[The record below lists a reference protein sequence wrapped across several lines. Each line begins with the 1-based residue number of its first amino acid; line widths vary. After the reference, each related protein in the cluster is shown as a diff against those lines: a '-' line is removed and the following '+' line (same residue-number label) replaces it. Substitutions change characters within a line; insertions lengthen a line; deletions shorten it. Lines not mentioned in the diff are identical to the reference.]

1 MEEMIIKG
9 YWWLPS
15 NPKECIAGVL
25 TFNGKDRSTLELF
38 GHFESLSYPNYRK
51 FDPNACPLILGIGE
65 KGKKYSLLYNIC
77 GPYFP
82 TAFVLWPITID
93 IILEGI
99 HLTDV
104 NQKCFN
110 GELLFFKNLRDWYRK
125 ELIEVQEEENYQI
138 YKCKLDVSLDCREI
152 ALSDGSKCIIVPTR
166 RNSFVGR
173 NDEIH
178 LFQSTQIALAT
189 PDVFSARDFLSKAR
203 ILQQFVSLLF
213 LSPQYFDG
221 INLKEDCNEYYE
233 VKMYVRNDT
242 AIKPFFGAF
251 MEYDIIKDKLDDIIR
266 KWFEYSEELYP
277 IQNHLFRTLDPNKS
291 IGNEDFLVVAQA
303 IDGLT
308 KTRIQLPG
316 KLENRVARLYDVLG
330 GVFRLQNNKMDPDV
344 FRATRNYYTHM
355 SKGNDHNKVAK
366 DGELITLQ
374 QQSKLLLTC
383 ALLHI
388 YGLSDNEIDECLK
401 HSPFTGWMHLNMRLP
416 MD

>member
-1 MEEMIIKG
+1 MIIKG

-15 NPKECIAGVL
+15 NPEKSIAGVL
-25 TFNGKDRSTLELF
+25 TFNGTERSTLELF
-38 GHFESLSYPNYRK
+38 GHFDSLSYPNYRK

-65 KGKKYSLLYNIC
+65 KGEKYSLLYNIC
-77 GPYFP
+77 GPYFS
-82 TAFVLWPITID
+82 TTFVLWPITID

-104 NQKCFN
+104 DQKCFN
-110 GELLFFKNLRDWYRK
+110 GELLSFKNLRDWYRK
-125 ELIEVQEEENYQI
+125 ELIEVQEEENHQI
-138 YKCKLDVSLDCREI
+138 YKCKLDISQDCREI
-152 ALSDGSKCIIVPTR
+152 ALSDGSKCIIAPTR

-178 LFQSTQIALAT
+178 LFQSTQIALST
-189 PDVFSARDFLSKAR
+189 SEEFSARDFLSKAR

-221 INLKEDCNEYYE
+221 INLKEDGNDYYE

-242 AIKPFFGAF
+242 TIKPFFGAF

-277 IQNHLFRTLDPNKS
+277 IQNHLFRTLDPGKS

-308 KTRIQLPG
+308 KTRIQLTG
-316 KLENRVARLYDVLG
+316 NLKGRVKQLYNILS
-330 GVFRLQNNKMDPDV
+330 GVFRLQNNKMNAEV
-344 FRATRNYYTHM
+344 FAKTRNFYAHM
-355 SKGNDHNKVAK
+355 AKDKDYKFVAK
-366 DGELITLQ
+366 GEGLIVLL

-383 ALLHI
+383 ALLNI
-388 YGLSDNEIDECLK
+388 YGLSDNEIDKCLA
-401 HSPFTGWMHLNMRLP
+401 HSPFTGWWHLNMKLP
-416 MD
+416 TD